1 MERSFLEGLQIE
13 QEKIDAILKHQAE
26 KRLETLLKDEGI
38 RSVSAAKG
46 VLSECNES
54 FEKSS
59 DALDFLKQEH
69 PYLFES
75 TEPIFCGPAG
85 NEDDQNLE
93 PIRRALG
100 I

>member
-1 MERSFLEGLQIE
+1 MERSFLEGLEIE
-13 QEKIDAILKHQAE
+13 AEKIDAILKHQAE
-26 KRLETLLKDEGI
+26 KRFESLLKDEGV

-46 VLSECNES
+46 ALSECEETFS
-54 FEKSS
+54 KSS
-59 DALDFLKQEH
+59 DALDYLKKEH

>member
-1 MERSFLEGLQIE
+1 MERSFLEGLEIE
-13 QEKIDAILKHQAE
+13 TEKIDAILKHQAE
-26 KRLETLLKDEGI
+26 KRFESLLKDEGV

-46 VLSECNES
+46 ALSECEETFS
-54 FEKSS
+54 KSS
-59 DALDFLKQEH
+59 DALDYLKKEH